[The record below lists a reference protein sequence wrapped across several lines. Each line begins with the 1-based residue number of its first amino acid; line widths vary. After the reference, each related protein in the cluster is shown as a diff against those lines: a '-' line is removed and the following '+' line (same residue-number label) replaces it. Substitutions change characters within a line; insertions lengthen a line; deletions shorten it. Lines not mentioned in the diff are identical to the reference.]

1 MNINS
6 GEGNLKIRATTAS
19 EALPIS
25 NLKIVVTTVFDNYR
39 IIFFDGNTDSSGMIM
54 NLSLP
59 APVIYADNLIA
70 PNTITYEIEAS
81 YLDDNFNKKF
91 NINMY
96 DGICAVQNITLI
108 PSTKRDD
115 SYGS

>member
-25 NLKIVVTTVFDNYR
+25 NLKIVVSTIVDNYK
-39 IIFFDGNTDSSGMIM
+39 IIFFDGVTDSSGMIT

-59 APVIYADNLIA
+59 APVIDADNLIV
-70 PNTITYEIEAS
+70 PNTITYEIEAG
-81 YLDDNFNKKF
+81 YMGDNVTRTF

-108 PSTKRDD
+108 PSSKRDD
-115 SYGS
+115 VYGD